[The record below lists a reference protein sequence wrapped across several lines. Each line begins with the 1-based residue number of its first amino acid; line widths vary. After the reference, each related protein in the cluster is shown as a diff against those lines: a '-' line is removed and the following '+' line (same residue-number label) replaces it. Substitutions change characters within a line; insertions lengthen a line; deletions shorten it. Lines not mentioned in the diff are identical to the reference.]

1 MLMTDYLPSLTKE
14 QRSLVER
21 PIGDGSLFLEGP
33 AGVGKTTVAVARLQH
48 MLMKGVPAAD
58 VLVLAPQ
65 RTLLRPYQRVLR
77 SADLPPGGTV
87 ETATVGGLA
96 RRMVDRFWPL
106 VAERAG
112 FAHPERPP
120 IFLTLETAQYYMARI
135 VAPLIQDGHF
145 DQVAIDHNRLLSQ
158 ILDNLNKAALT
169 GLDYTQIGAR
179 LRHAWAGSSAH
190 AAVYDHAQA
199 CANEF
204 RAQCLANNL
213 LDFSLQIDVFVKHL
227 LTLPWPPGEG
237 FMKRFSQ
244 YSHVIVDNVEED
256 TPVAHDLLREWLPS
270 CDSALIVLD
279 HDAGYRVF
287 LGADPTDGHDLR
299 AMCRHKAELY
309 TSFVTT
315 PHLERLGYE
324 LARSLR
330 QTPPPLEDKSGDA
343 RKALVISSSGIRFH
357 PQMLDWVAEQIAML
371 VHTTDVSPAQI
382 VVVAPY
388 LSDALRFALS
398 ERLSRHRVPSRSHRP
413 SRALRDEPAARCLLS
428 LAALAHPHWGH
439 VPLKADVVQALTLSI
454 EGLDPVRA
462 QLLADIVYRPQN
474 LRHRSSSIP
483 VADNAQGVA
492 AVQTDGLPTA
502 LNPFTRLQESIQE
515 RIGYQIGNRYDLLRD
530 WLCGANVDS
539 ADTQGRLNTGPLAI
553 DGKPTTRQHA
563 DAPLDHFF
571 GRLFGEVLSQPG
583 FGFHR
588 DMEAGRIVAQLI
600 ESARKFRQTTG
611 GADAHSTTD
620 VGEEYLRLV
629 KQGLIAAQYVPAWE
643 TLEDEEE
650 AVLLAPAY
658 TFLMY
663 NRAVD
668 YQFWLNVG
676 STGWWER
683 LYQPLTHPY
692 VLTRHWRPEDTWTDA
707 REVQA
712 QTQVLLR
719 LVLGLV
725 RRCRVQIFLGLSELG
740 EQGYE
745 QRGRLLQAI
754 QQALRS
760 GG

>member
-1 MLMTDYLPSLTKE
+1 MTENLPTLTRE
-14 QRSLVER
+14 QRALVER
-21 PIGDGSLFLEGP
+21 PTTDGSLFLEGP
-33 AGVGKTTVAVARLQH
+33 AGVGKTTVAVARLRH
-48 MLMKGVPAAD
+48 LLMEGVPAAD
-58 VLVLAPQ
+58 ILVLAPQ
-65 RTLLRPYQRVLR
+65 RTLLRPYQRALR

-120 IFLTLETAQYYMARI
+120 TFLTLETAQYFMARI
-135 VAPLIQDGHF
+135 AAPLIQDGRF
-145 DQVAIDHNRLLSQ
+145 DQIAIDRNRMLSQ

-169 GLDYTQIGAR
+169 GLDYTQIGTR
-179 LRHAWAGSSAH
+179 LRQAWAGATAH
-190 AAVYDHAQA
+190 TAVYEHAQI

-213 LDFSLQIDVFVKHL
+213 LDFSLQIEVFVKHL

-244 YSHVIVDNVEED
+244 YSHIVVDNAEED

-270 CDSALIVLD
+270 CESALVVLD
-279 HDAGYRVF
+279 HHAGYRVF
-287 LGADPTDGHDLR
+287 LGADPTGGRDLR
-299 AMCRHKAELY
+299 TVCRHKAELY
-309 TSFVTT
+309 QSFVTT
-315 PHLERLGYE
+315 VHLERLGYE

-343 RKALVISSSGIRFH
+343 RKALVYCSDEIKFH
-357 PQMLDWVAEQIAML
+357 PQMLDWIAEEIATL
-371 VHTTDVSPAQI
+371 VHAKGVSPAQI

-388 LSDALRFALS
+388 LGDALRFALS
-398 ERLSRHRVPSRSHRP
+398 DRLSRKKVPSRSHRP

-439 VPLKADVVQALTLSI
+439 VPLKADVAQALALSI

-462 QLLADIVYRPQN
+462 HLLADIVYRPQN
-474 LRHRSSSIP
+474 LRHRSSATP
-483 VADNAQGVA
+483 VADDTQREAENQS
-492 AVQTDGLPTA
+492 DGLPTA
-502 LNPFTRLQESIQE
+502 LNPFTVLKESVQE
-515 RIGYQIGNRYDLLRD
+515 RIGYQVGNRYDGLRD
-530 WLCGANVDS
+530 WLYGTSTRS
-539 ADTQGRLNTGPLAI
+539 AQTQSRLHDGPS
-553 DGKPTTRQHA
+553 PTSAQPATYQHA
-563 DAPLDHFF
+563 EAPLDHFF
-571 GRLFGEVLSQPG
+571 GRLFSEVLSQPG
-583 FGFHR
+583 FGLHS

-600 ESARKFRQTTG
+600 ESARKFRQTAG
-611 GADAHSTTD
+611 GAGAHAVTD
-620 VGEEYLRLV
+620 VGAEYIHLV
-629 KQGLIAAQYVPAWE
+629 KQGLIAAQYVPAWG
-643 TLEDEEE
+643 TLDDEEE

-683 LYQPLTHPY
+683 LFQPLTHPY
-692 VLTRHWRPEDTWTDA
+692 VLSRHWRPEDIWTDTH
-707 REVQA
+707 EVQE
-712 QTQVLLR
+712 QTRVLLR

-725 RRCRVQIFLGLSELG
+725 RRCRVQIFLGMSELG
-740 EQGYE
+740 EQGFE
-745 QRGRLLQAI
+745 QRGRLLLAI